1 MKNFW
6 IIVDENDK
14 SFIKR
19 YNIVSAGL
27 KLNHITKK
35 DREKLIE
42 IRERMRD
49 TFDIYESNWKNISN
63 MKKKIKTKEFS
74 ETNKDDNKSKTPI
87 LMSKNKAIINN

>member
-19 YNIVSAGL
+19 YNIVPTGL

-35 DREKLIE
+35 DLEKLIE
-42 IRERMRD
+42 MRERMRD
-49 TFDIYESNWKNISN
+49 VFDIFESNSKNIS
-63 MKKKIKTKEFS
+63 I
-74 ETNKDDNKSKTPI
+74 
-87 LMSKNKAIINN
+87 

>member
-19 YNIVSAGL
+19 YNIVHAGL

-35 DREKLIE
+35 DLEK
-42 IRERMRD
+42 
-49 TFDIYESNWKNISN
+49 
-63 MKKKIKTKEFS
+63 
-74 ETNKDDNKSKTPI
+74 
-87 LMSKNKAIINN
+87 